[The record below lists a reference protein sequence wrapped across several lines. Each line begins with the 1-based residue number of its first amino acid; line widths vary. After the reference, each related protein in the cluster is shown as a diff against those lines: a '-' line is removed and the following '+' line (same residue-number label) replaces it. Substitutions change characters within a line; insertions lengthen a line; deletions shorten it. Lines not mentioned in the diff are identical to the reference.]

1 MGMESEIVAELGLI
15 FLGVLGVG
23 VATAAETALTI
34 GRLLQSRQGRE
45 DGLSSSPA
53 DHISADDIGR
63 FLTALTFLRTLSLAA
78 IAGSVALW
86 GWRQRPDFLT
96 VIGALAVILWA
107 LLMLQALVR
116 GIATRLPEQFIDR
129 LLGALRVWTYA
140 LFPVVWPV
148 SWLERKTCGEA
159 YHLRYSHL
167 LASEEGLQRLLSVSE
182 EQGIIE
188 QEEKEMIASIFEFS
202 DTIVR
207 EVMVPRIDIVAVDV
221 ETSLREAAATML
233 EAGHSRVPV
242 YRGNIDMIVGLL
254 YAKDLLRCFV
264 EGETERPLSE
274 ILRPAYFVPETKNVD
289 ELLQELQQR
298 KIHLAIVVDE
308 YGGTAGMVT
317 IEDLLEEIVGEIQD
331 EYDSEE
337 PTVEKVSEDEF
348 VFNARVDLDE
358 VNKQLA
364 VELPDAGGDTL
375 GGLIYSYLGKV
386 PTVGDK
392 IVLDD
397 VTFEVL
403 SVDGQ
408 RIERV
413 RARRTPAVAD
423 PPAGADS
430 ALSSLRSFLLT
441 L

>member
-1 MGMESEIVAELGLI
+1 MGMESEIVAELGLVL
-15 FLGVLGVG
+15 LGVLGVG

-34 GRLLQSRQGRE
+34 GRLLQNGQGRE
-45 DGLSSSPA
+45 DSAPPSPT
-53 DHISADDIGR
+53 DRVSADDLGR
-63 FLTALTFLRTLSLAA
+63 FLTALTFLRMLSLAA
-78 IAGSVALW
+78 IAASVALW
-86 GWRQRPDFLT
+86 VWRQRPDFFT
-96 VIGALAVILWA
+96 VIGVLAVIVWM
-107 LLMLQALVR
+107 LLMLQAVVR
-116 GIATRLPEQFIDR
+116 GIATRLPEQFVDR
-129 LLGALRVWTYA
+129 LWKALRVLTYV
-140 LFPVVWPV
+140 LFPVAWPV
-148 SWLERKTCGEA
+148 SWLERKACGEA
-159 YHLRYSHL
+159 YDLRYSHF
-167 LASEEGLQRLLSVSE
+167 LASEEGLQRLLNVSE

-207 EVMVPRIDIVAVDV
+207 EVMVPRIDIVAADV
-221 ETSLREAAATML
+221 ETSLHEAAATML

-254 YAKDLLRCFV
+254 YAKDLLRCFA
-264 EGETERPLSE
+264 EGKTDRPLSE

-317 IEDLLEEIVGEIQD
+317 IEDLLEEIVGDIQD

-337 PTVEKVSEDEF
+337 PTVEKISEDEF
-348 VFNARVDLDE
+348 IFNARVDLDE
-358 VNKQLA
+358 VNKRLA
-364 VELPDAGGDTL
+364 VELPEAGGDTL

-386 PTVGDK
+386 PAVGDK
-392 IVLDD
+392 IVLEDM
-397 VTFEVL
+397 TFEVL

-413 RARRTPAVAD
+413 RARRTSPTAD
-423 PPAGADS
+423 PPARADS